1 MSFTANQEK
10 ICAII
15 FTFFLFTFS
24 LLMHDI
30 HLVDGPGGKR
40 FLGQEISCTL
50 SVLLV
55 FIVVS
60 VLFSHL
66 FFFRP
71 LSRVCLLE

>member
-15 FTFFLFTFS
+15 FTFFSFTSF

-40 FLGQEISCTL
+40 FLGQEISFTL
-50 SVLLV
+50 NVLLV

-60 VLFSHL
+60 FFFSHL
-66 FFFRP
+66 CFFF
-71 LSRVCLLE
+71 SASW